1 MGGTNPSY
9 FSKDITNVTTNGR
22 YCFYV
27 PITLYKGDYTREE
40 EIGEEEYILQYA
52 YSPIGAGTFP
62 NTEYLLQADLNWNQR
77 VLEWKAIA
85 DSGNSERDPEEDW
98 KGRPEEISGEM
109 GALLCVHRL

>member
-1 MGGTNPSY
+1 MGERIRLN
-9 FSKDITNVTTNGR
+9 FSKDITNVTNKR
-22 YCFYV
+22 ALLFYV

-77 VLEWKAIA
+77 VLEWK
-85 DSGNSERDPEEDW
+85 P
-98 KGRPEEISGEM
+98 
-109 GALLCVHRL
+109 